1 MTEDGKYYKQ
11 IRPIKSAG
19 WRDRK
24 PKWGYPLVPSI
35 FLSLIDEIHIYV
47 YQLPFRYCSNL

>member
-1 MTEDGKYYKQ
+1 MTEDGEYYKQ

-24 PKWGYPLVPSI
+24 PKWGYPLVPNI
-35 FLSLIDEIHIYV
+35 FLSLIDEVHIYV
-47 YQLPFRYCSNL
+47 YCI